1 MATKSQIGVSGDLG
15 GVSIGDSSPTRV
27 MGVINLTRNSFFEG
41 SVKVGKEK
49 ITEAALEMERAG
61 ADCIDLGGRSTA
73 PYRINE
79 ISEIV
84 ETKLIR
90 DATALLR
97 KKVKIPISVD
107 TTRLGPAKAGL
118 SEGASI
124 LNDVY
129 GLHQKVGPQLAKLAA
144 DRDCSL
150 ILTAHEM
157 KTKKGS
163 PMNRTIAAL
172 KSSLGIAE
180 RFSVEPSKV
189 AVDPGIGFFSDPNI
203 SNVEWNSE
211 IIANLEDLRILFR
224 PICVGVS
231 RKRFIGSILGDI
243 PASERL
249 YGSLAATSLVV
260 YNRAHVIRT
269 HDVRETLD
277 AVRIAAE
284 IRSHTAK
291 NV

>member
-1 MATKSQIGVSGDLG
+1 MAKKVPFSISGDLG

-27 MGVINLTRNSFFEG
+27 MGVINLTKNSFFPG
-41 SVKVGKEK
+41 SVKIGKEK
-49 ITEAALEMERAG
+49 IMEAALEMEKAG

-97 KKVKIPISVD
+97 KKIMIPISVD
-107 TTRLGPAKAGL
+107 TTRFDPAKAGL

-129 GLHQKVGPQLAKLAA
+129 GLHQKEGPKLAKLAA

-157 KTKKGS
+157 ERKRGS

-172 KSSLGIAE
+172 KNSLEIAE
-180 RFSVEPSKV
+180 SCSVEPSKV
-189 AVDPGIGFFSDPNI
+189 TVDPGIGFFSDPVI
-203 SNVEWNSE
+203 TNVEWNSE
-211 IIANLEDLRILFR
+211 IIANLENLRILFR

-231 RKRFIGSILGDI
+231 RKRFIGAILDDI

-260 YNRAHVIRT
+260 YKRAHIVRT
-269 HDVRETLD
+269 HDVKETLD